1 MKIWGILLIS
11 VICLLGA
18 CAPVSRGLSNAND
31 TASGISRVAYAA
43 EPWDVINALVEIV
56 PGYTPLGTHGSLQV
70 LYLED
75 SALGLSATPVGGV
88 IAYDRKVEPFTLEIT
103 ARDLGDYSE
112 VRFVLDPVDY
122 ELGWKVK
129 DDLVAQLDAKLR
141 RRSLD

>member
-1 MKIWGILLIS
+1 MKIWGILFS
-11 VICLLGA
+11 VVCLLAA
-18 CAPVSRGLSNAND
+18 CAPVSRGLSNASD
-31 TASGISRVAYAA
+31 TASGISRVGYAA

-75 SALGLSATPVGGV
+75 SALGLSAEPVGGV
-88 IAYDRKVEPFTLEIT
+88 IAYDRNVEPFTIEVT

-112 VRFVLDPVDY
+112 VRFSVDPSDY
-122 ELGWKVK
+122 DLAWRVK